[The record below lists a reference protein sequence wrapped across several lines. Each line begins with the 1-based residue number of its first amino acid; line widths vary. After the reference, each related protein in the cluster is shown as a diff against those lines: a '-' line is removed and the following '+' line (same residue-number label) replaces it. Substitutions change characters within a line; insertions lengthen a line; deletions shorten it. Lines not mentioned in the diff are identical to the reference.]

1 MARKVEAPTAV
12 TVRASVVGKSLEKTN
27 MNSIAILEAVNTSYV
42 PFNGQQILT
51 AMAAGVAYVA
61 MKPIVENL
69 GMSWGTQQQ
78 KLMKQLDKFNCIHMN
93 MVAADGKLRK
103 LLCLPLKKLN
113 GWLFSINPEK
123 VRADIRDKLIQYQEE
138 CFSVLHDYWTKGHV
152 VNPRKAKKA
161 LPGKITTEQ
170 QEAIKQLVM
179 SRGQSL
185 PKEKQAKAMITM
197 WSSLK
202 SHFGCSYKEISEE
215 QFTEALS
222 LAARVPLEGEFI
234 GKQEKKTN
242 ELSAKEAN
250 SLVWLW
256 DYANRSQALFRELYP
271 ALKQIQSN
279 YSGRCH
285 DCGYEFSRIIDIA
298 RDVLINHS
306 RDVNINEPD
315 GPTNLSAWM
324 RLKNKELPPS
334 VHNY

>member
-1 MARKVEAPTAV
+1 
-12 TVRASVVGKSLEKTN
+12 

-51 AMAAGVAYVA
+51 AVAAGVTYVA
-61 MKPIVENL
+61 MRQIVENI
-69 GMSWGTQQQ
+69 GIDWTGQSV
-78 KLMKQLDKFNCIHMN
+78 KLRKMKDKFNCRDIS

-103 LLCLPLKKLN
+103 LLCIPLKKLN

-138 CFSVLHDYWTKGHV
+138 CFTVLHDYWTKGKAENARKKTSV
-152 VNPRKAKKA
+152 DDRTPLRDAVNMLVSKKH
-161 LPGKITTEQ
+161 LMYP
-170 QEAIKQLVM
+170 EAY
-179 SRGQSL
+179 
-185 PKEKQAKAMITM
+185 AMIHQRFNVE
-197 WSSLK
+197 S
-202 SHFGCSYKEISEE
+202 IEE
-215 QFTEALS
+215 LDASQIPQAVEYIH
-222 LAARVPLEGEFI
+222 RVVLEGEFI
-234 GKQEKKTN
+234 GKQDKKTD

-279 YSGRCH
+279 YSGRCYDYGH
-285 DCGYEFSRIIDIA
+285 EFSYVIGMA
-298 RDVLINHS
+298 RDVLINHT
-306 RDVNINEPD
+306 RDVDINEPD

>member
-1 MARKVEAPTAV
+1 
-12 TVRASVVGKSLEKTN
+12 

-42 PFNGQQILT
+42 PFNGQQIIT

-138 CFSVLHDYWTKGHV
+138 CFTVLHDYWTKGKAENVRKKTSVDDRTPLRDAVNMLVSKKHLMYPEAYAIIHQRFNVESIEELDASQIPQAVEYIHRV
-152 VNPRKAKKA
+152 V
-161 LPGKITTEQ
+161 
-170 QEAIKQLVM
+170 
-179 SRGQSL
+179 
-185 PKEKQAKAMITM
+185 
-197 WSSLK
+197 
-202 SHFGCSYKEISEE
+202 
-215 QFTEALS
+215 
-222 LAARVPLEGEFI
+222 LEGEFI

-279 YSGRCH
+279 YSGRCYDYGH
-285 DCGYEFSRIIDIA
+285 EFSYVIGMA
-298 RDVLINHS
+298 RDVLINQT
-306 RDVNINEPD
+306 RDVDINEPD

>member
-1 MARKVEAPTAV
+1 MTSLAIADRTINVPFHGTNLFL
-12 TVRASVVGKSLEKTN
+12 VGINNEP
-27 MNSIAILEAVNTSYV
+27 YV
-42 PFNGQQILT
+42 P
-51 AMAAGVAYVA
+51 
-61 MKPIVENL
+61 MKPVVE
-69 GMSWGTQQQ
+69 GMGMVWAAQFV
-78 KLMKQLDKFNCIHMN
+78 KLKQRFAKGISEIEIPSAGGKQLMTCLAFRKF
-93 MVAADGKLRK
+93 AA
-103 LLCLPLKKLN
+103 
-113 GWLFSINPEK
+113 WLSSIQPNK
-123 VRADIRDKLIQYQEE
+123 VRPEIRDKVIQYQEE
-138 CFSVLHDYWTKGHV
+138 CDDVLYEYWTKGHV
-152 VNPRKAKKA
+152 VNPRKAKKV

-234 GKQEKKTN
+234 GKQEKSTN

-279 YSGRCH
+279 YSVRCYDYGH
-285 DCGYEFSRIIDIA
+285 EFSYVIGMA
-298 RDVLINHS
+298 RDVLINHT
-306 RDVNINEPD
+306 RDVDINEPD
-315 GPTNLSAWM
+315 GPTNLSAWV

-334 VHNY
+334 LHRY

>member
-1 MARKVEAPTAV
+1 MK
-12 TVRASVVGKSLEKTN
+12 
-27 MNSIAILEAVNTSYV
+27 SIAKAQNDFTIFKFGDSEIRVINKCGEPWFVAKDVCDALNLTNSRKALTALDDDEKGVTLSYTLGGEQNLSIVSESGMYTLVLRCRDAVNKGSVPHKFRKWVTAEVLPSIRKTGSYG
-42 PFNGQQILT
+42 NTL
-51 AMAAGVAYVA
+51 
-61 MKPIVENL
+61 
-69 GMSWGTQQQ
+69 
-78 KLMKQLDKFNCIHMN
+78 
-93 MVAADGKLRK
+93 
-103 LLCLPLKKLN
+103 
-113 GWLFSINPEK
+113 
-123 VRADIRDKLIQYQEE
+123 
-138 CFSVLHDYWTKGHV
+138 
-152 VNPRKAKKA
+152 KAKKA

-222 LAARVPLEGEFI
+222 LAARVLLEGELI
-234 GKQEKKTN
+234 GKQEKSTN

-271 ALKQIQSN
+271 ALKLIQSG
-279 YSGRCH
+279 YSGICH
-285 DCGYEFSRIIDIA
+285 DYGYEFSYTIGRA
-298 RDVLINHS
+298 RGVLINHT
-306 RDVNINEPD
+306 RDIDIYEPD
-315 GPTNLSAWM
+315 GPTNLLAWE

-334 VHNY
+334 LHRY